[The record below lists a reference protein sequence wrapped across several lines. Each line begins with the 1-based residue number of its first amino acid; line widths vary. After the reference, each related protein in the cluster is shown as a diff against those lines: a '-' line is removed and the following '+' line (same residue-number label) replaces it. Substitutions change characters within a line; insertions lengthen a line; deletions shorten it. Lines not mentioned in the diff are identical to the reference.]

1 MNNETK
7 ISSLKYLITLVFDKL
22 INKIDIFIETQ
33 LKTLNEKSV
42 SSNDKVVD
50 FLRSKDNYF
59 NLLRDVFINEI
70 ELVKKDSFKNA
81 VESFEEYSGDIEI
94 FLASNDIKDGFNIMK
109 TFCFLVQQLRHV
121 CCLFFSLVLVCCL
134 FFVICFLLVF
144 ACNKSLCT
152 FMCCRCRDAKK
163 LSRAL
168 ALAL

>member
-94 FLASNDIKDGFNIMK
+94 FLASSDIKDGFNIMK
-109 TFCFLVQQLRHV
+109 TFCFLVQQPENDEVIYLV
-121 CCLFFSLVLVCCL
+121 KTDCYLSEKEIYSLKYYSAFFYN
-134 FFVICFLLVF
+134 FELVF
-144 ACNKSLCT
+144 NL
-152 FMCCRCRDAKK
+152 
-163 LSRAL
+163 
-168 ALAL
+168 